1 MQTPEFEARQT
12 ANLQAIPRG
21 LSIAHNERARNSLAS
36 SLSWSFHS
44 NKMSLPG
51 TGILKKMLIYDDQS
65 QYVYEN
71 KRNID
76 KMTAEESD
84 IYGDMTR
91 ILQKNSGYDGTI
103 HLE

>member
-1 MQTPEFEARQT
+1 MKVKEIKKEIKGDNRCAQRAL
-12 ANLQAIPRG
+12 AKNV
-21 LSIAHNERARNSLAS
+21 ERARNSLAS

-71 KRNID
+71 KRNMH

-84 IYGDMTR
+84 IYGDMTW